1 MQELIKAASSA
12 ATGPQIALNGVEI
25 TVFVFWRESMRDESR
40 IEFGRNRLG
49 FGLPRR
55 ISWSAIL
62 AGVAVTLGVS
72 LLLAL
77 LGAGLGAGSIN
88 PMQESHPFEGLGKAS
103 MLWLVISGIVS
114 FFAGGWTAGFGSGW
128 VTTRGE
134 SAIHGFVTWA
144 VGSILTAAL
153 ITGAAGSVL
162 SGSAGLIGQTI
173 SGGARA
179 ASQSPQISAQIR
191 EELEKRGIDVNSI
204 QQQAQSPETQ
214 AKAEQA
220 ARQAGQTVA
229 KGISY
234 AALGGFGMLLLDLI
248 SSLLGAIVS
257 AWHKPAAVAGAERAA

>member
-1 MQELIKAASSA
+1 
-12 ATGPQIALNGVEI
+12 
-25 TVFVFWRESMRDESR
+25 MRDENR

-49 FGLPRR
+49 LGLARR
-55 ISWSAIL
+55 ISWSAIF

-144 VGSILTAAL
+144 VASILTAAL

-257 AWHKPAAVAGAERAA
+257 AWHRPAAVAGAERAA

>member
-1 MQELIKAASSA
+1 
-12 ATGPQIALNGVEI
+12 
-25 TVFVFWRESMRDESR
+25 MRDENR

-49 FGLPRR
+49 LGPARR

-62 AGVAVTLGVS
+62 AGVAVTLGVT

-77 LGAGLGAGSIN
+77 LGAGLGAASIN
-88 PMQESHPFEGLGKAS
+88 PTQESNPLGGLGRAS
-103 MLWLVISGIVS
+103 IVWMVVSGIVA

-128 VTTRGE
+128 LITRGE
-134 SAIHGFVTWA
+134 SAIHGVVSWA
-144 VGSILTAAL
+144 VASILTAGL

-162 SGSAGLIGQTI
+162 SGTAGLIGQTVTG
-173 SGGARA
+173 SAKA
-179 ASQSPQISAQIR
+179 ASESPQLSSQIR

-234 AALGGFGMLLLDLI
+234 AALGGFGMLFLDLLA
-248 SSLLGAIVS
+248 SLFG
-257 AWHKPAAVAGAERAA
+257 AVAASWRRPAEVAAAERAA

>member
-1 MQELIKAASSA
+1 M
-12 ATGPQIALNGVEI
+12 
-25 TVFVFWRESMRDESR
+25 REENR
-40 IEFGRNRLG
+40 IEFGKNRLG
-49 FGLPRR
+49 PGLSRR
-55 ISWSAIL
+55 ISWSAIF

-88 PMQESHPFEGLGKAS
+88 PMQESNPFEGLGKAS
-103 MLWLVISGIVS
+103 ILWMVISGIVS

-134 SAIHGFVTWA
+134 SAVHGFVAWA
-144 VGSILTAAL
+144 VASIFTAAL

-162 SGSAGLIGQTI
+162 SGGAGLIGQTI
-173 SGGARA
+173 SGAKA
-179 ASQSPQISAQIR
+179 AAQSPQLSAQIR
-191 EELEKRGIDVNSI
+191 QELEKRGIDVNSI

-234 AALGGFGMLLLDLI
+234 AALGGFGMLVLDLI
-248 SSLLGAIVS
+248 SSLLGAVVG
-257 AWHKPAAVAGAERAA
+257 AWRRPAAVAGAERAA

>member
-1 MQELIKAASSA
+1 M
-12 ATGPQIALNGVEI
+12 
-25 TVFVFWRESMRDESR
+25 REENR
-40 IEFGRNRLG
+40 IEFGRNR
-49 FGLPRR
+49 FGLGPVRG

-77 LGAGLGAGSIN
+77 LGAGLGAASIN
-88 PMQESHPFEGLGKAS
+88 PMQESNPFAGLGKAS
-103 MLWLVISGIVS
+103 IVWIVISGIVA

-128 VTTRGE
+128 LTTRGE
-134 SAIHGFVTWA
+134 SAIHGAVSWA
-144 VGSILTAAL
+144 VASILTAGL

-162 SGSAGLIGQTI
+162 SGGAGLIGQTV
-173 SGGARA
+173 SGGAKA
-179 ASQSPQISAQIR
+179 ASQSPQLSAQVR
-191 EELEKRGIDVNSI
+191 QELEKRGIDVNSL

-234 AALGGFGMLLLDLI
+234 AALGGFGMLFLDLL
-248 SSLLGAIVS
+248 SSLFGAIAG
-257 AWHKPAAVAGAERAA
+257 AWRRPADVAAAERAA